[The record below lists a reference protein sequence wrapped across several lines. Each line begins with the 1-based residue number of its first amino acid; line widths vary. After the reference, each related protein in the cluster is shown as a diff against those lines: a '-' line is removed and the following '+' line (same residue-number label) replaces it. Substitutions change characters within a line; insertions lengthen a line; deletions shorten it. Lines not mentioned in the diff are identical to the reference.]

1 MKKNKILYITFFIF
15 FIAGFIWNN
24 VYSFGNGLDK
34 SFYNEIKNNSSVDA
48 NVENVIVK
56 VYGTISV
63 IIKVIAL
70 GGVVYAGVKYMM
82 AGAGDKGAIKQ
93 NLIYIVLGAIFVYG
107 ADAII
112 GLVIK
117 SGAEII

>member
-1 MKKNKILYITFFIF
+1 MKKNKILYIAFLLFL
-15 FIAGFIWNN
+15 IAEFVLNN
-24 VYSFGNGLDK
+24 VYGFGNGFDK
-34 SFYNEIKNNSSVDA
+34 NFYNEIKNNSSVDT

-93 NLIYIVLGAIFVYG
+93 NLIYIVMGTIFVYG

-112 GLVIK
+112 RFVIK
-117 SGAEII
+117 SGTEII

>member
-1 MKKNKILYITFFIF
+1 MKKNKILYITFLLFL
-15 FIAGFIWNN
+15 IAEFVLNN
-24 VYSFGNGLDK
+24 VYGFGNGFDK
-34 SFYNEIKNNSSVDA
+34 NFYNEIKNNSSVDT

-93 NLIYIVLGAIFVYG
+93 NLIYIVMGTIFVYG

-112 GLVIK
+112 RFVIK
-117 SGAEII
+117 SGTEII

>member
-1 MKKNKILYITFFIF
+1 M
-15 FIAGFIWNN
+15 
-24 VYSFGNGLDK
+24 
-34 SFYNEIKNNSSVDA
+34 
-48 NVENVIVK
+48 
-56 VYGTISV
+56 
-63 IIKVIAL
+63 